1 MNAELTDPQKETL
14 KVLVELDP
22 SAPIAARDLYQAR
35 MGRPLTKEEKLGA
48 GSAQA
53 KTLERLKTMGL
64 VQRVEGEGRRGDS
77 PGYLPTGA
85 GRIRARELGLDAF
98 APDLPPVRERRSAWD
113 GRRGRIRSQDE
124 EAAIASSARLLERV
138 AVPGRDP
145 EPATSCELVDRE
157 GTVWKTDPAADRDGW
172 TPEGG
177 DDLALRWTSPALFAV
192 GPFVVMRP
200 RRRSPR
206 PRTS

>member
-1 MNAELTDPQKETL
+1 MTHELTDPQKSTL
-14 KVLVELDP
+14 KALVHAYGTP
-22 SAPIAARDLYQAR
+22 TPARDVFQLR
-35 MGRPLTKEEKLGA
+35 MGRTLTDAEKKGA

-53 KTLERLKTMGL
+53 KTLERLRALGL
-64 VQRVEGEGRRGDS
+64 VQRVEGEGRRRES
-77 PGYLPTGA
+77 PGYMVTEA
-85 GRIRARELGLDAF
+85 GKREGLALIYAEPVD
-98 APDLPPVRERRSAWD
+98 PLPPVKKREAAWD

-145 EPATSCELVDRE
+145 EPAASCELVDRE

-177 DDLALRWTSPALFAV
+177 DDLALRWTSPALFTV
-192 GPFVVMRP
+192 GPFVIMRP

-206 PRTS
+206 RDA